1 MYNEYNK
8 KRCTKIM
15 KRIIQYLLIISMCFT
30 LFGCENT
37 GDLEVQEKFDA
48 YLDELIK
55 EELESDYLSYHYM
68 IVDGNHLDIH
78 KPEVSLGSLTL
89 DSSLESIE
97 SSKEELKELQTFDLK
112 ELTTSQQEIYTLLEI
127 QLKENIE
134 YEKYLNFDYC
144 FGDNQVNDNL
154 ITNFTEYRFDD
165 KEDILDFVTLLEDSG
180 RYIDEGIQRTL
191 ELSKNG
197 FVQNEWIKETVIE
210 SCEKFIQ
217 SEEIEKNFSAQIK
230 NMNLTTDETKEY
242 EEQVKNAVDTI
253 MQPAYQRIV
262 DCYKGLPKSKYQGSL
277 SEMKNGKEYFEY
289 LLRVKVGSDRSAEDW
304 IEIMDSEVEDTLM
317 KWVMVMITNENIEEE
332 VENVQ
337 LPKNN
342 AYELVQYLENC
353 IDSEFP
359 KIEKVDYR
367 VNYLDASVAS
377 DLVSAYYVVPPI
389 DAPSK
394 NVIKVNPNN
403 TDLVSLF
410 STLAHEGFPGH
421 LYQNNY
427 AVQQKQP
434 LIYRFLDRL
443 GSSEGWAEYV
453 GMDSYRIADIGSKAF
468 QEYMKQYNYLNM
480 ILVEYIDL
488 RVNYSGWNIEDITAY
503 LEEVGLVSDIAE
515 NLYEN
520 VIKNP
525 AVYAPY
531 SLGTYE
537 VLNLREKAELKLKDK
552 FDPISFNQALLDAGT
567 VHFNIIEKKIDD
579 YIKNK

>member
-1 MYNEYNK
+1 MK
-8 KRCTKIM
+8 KFIK
-15 KRIIQYLLIISMCFT
+15 YLFLISMCLT
-30 LFGCENT
+30 LFGCEET
-37 GDLEVQEKFDA
+37 GNLETQEKFDA
-48 YLDELIK
+48 YLDELVK

-68 IVDGNHLDIH
+68 LVDGNNLNVE
-78 KPEVSLGSLTL
+78 KPEVTLGNLTLQSTL
-89 DSSLESIE
+89 DSIE
-97 SSKEELKELQTFDLK
+97 NSKEELAELYLFDKKELSS
-112 ELTTSQQEIYTLLEI
+112 SQQDIYTLLEI
-127 QLKENIE
+127 QLEENIE
-134 YEKYLNFDYC
+134 YEKYIYFDYC
-144 FGDNQVNDNL
+144 FGNNQVNDNL

-165 KEDILDFVTLLEDSG
+165 KEDILDFITLLEDSG
-180 RYIDEGIQRTL
+180 RYIDEGIERMKA
-191 ELSKNG
+191 LSNKG
-197 FVQNEWIKETVIE
+197 YIQNDLIKESVIE

-217 SEEIEKNFSAQIK
+217 SEEIEKYFHEQLKTI
-230 NMNLTTDETKEY
+230 NLSNNEIKEY
-242 EEQVKNAVDTI
+242 EKQVKYAVDTI
-253 MQPAYQRIV
+253 MQPAYQRII
-262 DCYKGLPKSKYQGSL
+262 DLYKELPTSKYQGSL
-277 SEMKNGKEYFEY
+277 SEIENGKEYFEY
-289 LLRVKVGSDRSAEDW
+289 LIKVNVGSDRSAEEW
-304 IEIMDSEVEDTLM
+304 IEIMKSEVEDTLM
-317 KWVMVMITNENIEEE
+317 KWVMVMISNENIEEE
-332 VENVQ
+332 ISNIK
-337 LPKNN
+337 LPKDN

-353 IDSEFP
+353 MDLEFP

-367 VNYLDASVAS
+367 VNYLDATVAS

-427 AVQQKQP
+427 ALQQKQP

-453 GMDSYRIADIGSKAF
+453 GIDSYRIAGIGSEAF

-480 ILVEYIDL
+480 ILVEYVDL
-488 RVNYSGWNIEDITAY
+488 RVNYSGWDINDIKAY
-503 LEEVGLVSDIAE
+503 LEEVGLVSDIAQ
-515 NLYEN
+515 NLYDN

-537 VLNLREKAELKLKDK
+537 VLNLREKAELKLKGK

-567 VHFNIIEKKIDD
+567 VHFSIIEKKIDD
-579 YIKNK
+579 YIK